1 MTASSFLKSWG
12 REKSLT
18 DIEEKEE
25 REEEITLSENVS
37 ETVTKMKKI

>member
-1 MTASSFLKSWG
+1 
-12 REKSLT
+12 LT